1 MNHIYKT
8 VKALVSKYC
17 TSDPFELAEELGI
30 MILYY
35 DLGSLNGM
43 FRYIE
48 GQPVILLN
56 CRLDKIMQRI
66 VCAHELGHF
75 VLHSAIAKEACLR
88 EFHIFNMRDKTE
100 YEANVFATN
109 LLIDEDEM
117 IELLKEGRSAYE
129 TAMILKTEPNLLDIK
144 LANMNTMGYNFDTN
158 WGSTDLF

>member
-1 MNHIYKT
+1 MSNIYKI
-8 VKALVSKYC
+8 VSELVSKYRTC
-17 TSDPFELAEELGI
+17 DPFELAEELGV

-43 FRYIE
+43 FRFIE

-56 CRLDKIMQRI
+56 CRLDEIMLRI

-100 YEANVFATN
+100 YEANVFAAN

-117 IELLKEGRSAYE
+117 IEILKEGRSAYE
-129 TAMILKTEPNLLDIK
+129 AAMMLRTEPNLLNIK
-144 LANMNTMGYNFDTN
+144 LADMNTMGYNFDTN
-158 WGSTDLF
+158 WGPTDLF